1 MAFSSNQQSLQ
12 QQQQQQ
18 QQSNSQNQSKFGAN
32 RGGVFSGTATVTK
45 VQGDCGFID
54 DECFFHRNIC
64 VKGSYPKV
72 GDLVLVDAT
81 ASTSNSNWKWQ
92 ATRVQVLSSGS
103 NNSSMGSHSSNH
115 GGSKSSSYNS
125 VPPPSR
131 DLSEDS
137 YRRRDYSPPRR
148 SSPRRGRSRER
159 ETSRRDPNPI
169 VNSFP
174 PYYFTS
180 VILILNLLSDHR

>member
-1 MAFSSNQQSLQ
+1 MAFSSNQSLQ

-18 QQSNSQNQSKFGAN
+18 SSNQNQSKFNSN

-45 VQGDCGFID
+45 VQGDMGFID
-54 DECFFHRNIC
+54 DECFFHRNVC

-81 ASTSNSNWKWQ
+81 ASTGNSSWKWQ
-92 ATRVQVLSSGS
+92 ATRVQVLNSAS
-103 NNSSMGSHSSNH
+103 NSSSMASHGS
-115 GGSKSSSYNS
+115 SKSSSYNS

-131 DLSEDS
+131 DMSEDS

-159 ETSRRDPNPI
+159 DNPRRDA
-169 VNSFP
+169 VVSFTRYIP
-174 PYYFTS
+174 
-180 VILILNLLSDHR
+180 